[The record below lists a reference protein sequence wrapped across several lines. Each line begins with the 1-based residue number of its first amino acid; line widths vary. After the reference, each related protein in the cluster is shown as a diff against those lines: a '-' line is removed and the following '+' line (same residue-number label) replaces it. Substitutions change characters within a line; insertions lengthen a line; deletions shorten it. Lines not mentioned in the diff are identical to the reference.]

1 MALGR
6 PLGGVAARSLA
17 RRVDAPFLLFL
28 GGCGLYSVGPAK
40 DPKTSW
46 VLDFTDF
53 PEVCKS
59 LRTTLGEAFG
69 KKTCKKDFEAFAAP
83 QVFYV
88 CGHDLYSRAGQC
100 FTLTMSKIG
109 VVVIPRAGSAPAR
122 TNLAK
127 LVIGVTELNTASK
140 DLSSTRARAA
150 LSHITGETS
159 ASARVK
165 LVQMVDPVVV
175 EILLQHL
182 ARV

>member
-1 MALGR
+1 MALRR

-46 VLDFTDF
+46 VLGFTDF

-59 LRTTLGEAFG
+59 LRTALGEAFG
-69 KKTCKKDFEAFAAP
+69 KDAAP

-122 TNLAK
+122 TDLAK

-159 ASARVK
+159 ASARAK